1 MHQQKREVFSMTDTS
16 APHTDPGLEGNEKI
30 EAAILALQQEAS
42 QELLAHA
49 LTVLRRRMRENGQL
63 ILAVEP
69 SAGKEQ
75 LALKTIQTPDGNL
88 WWVALP
94 VLRSRTGAAGSVMSG
109 FLRRY
114 GSAFPLRHPHRRHP
128 WHHPQ
133 SLEPYPDVGQNTA
146 PDHSGK

>member
-1 MHQQKREVFSMTDTS
+1 MTDTS

-88 WWVALP
+88 WWVAFTSFEEELKGADTMKSTFLSDIGKLFQTALTVP
-94 VLRSRTGAAGSVMSG
+94 EIEGIIINPWNRTIM
-109 FLRRY
+109 LDKKLIRIIM
-114 GSAFPLRHPHRRHP
+114 
-128 WHHPQ
+128 
-133 SLEPYPDVGQNTA
+133 PYN
-146 PDHSGK
+146 